1 MKIECIRIRPK
12 GTEVELDGEVYHF
25 RPTDTDPRHI
35 AEVSKVAHINTLLAI
50 DAYRVADEAVAEMT
64 GTKKPKTVAA
74 AAPQDPPPVPT
85 IAPAQEGDA
94 QKDGEGATDPNGE
107 APTGGTPTGTIELD
121 DLTDAQLR
129 TAYQL
134 TLNKAAGG
142 TKRPKLIEALKAAG
156 YVHTA

>member
-50 DAYRVADEAVAEMT
+50 EAYRVADEAVAEMT
-64 GTKKPKTVAA
+64 GTKKPKAA
-74 AAPQDPPPVPT
+74 AAPQEPT
-85 IAPAQEGDA
+85 PAPTQEGDA
-94 QKDGEGATDPNGE
+94 PQAGEGAPATDPNGE
-107 APTGGTPTGTIELD
+107 APTGGTPTGTVELD

-134 TLNKAAGG
+134 TVNKAPGG
-142 TKRPKLIEALKAAG
+142 LKRPKLIEALKAAG